1 MDPPRDQLSLFWTTG
16 QYSLLA
22 NQRRL
27 PEGSPAA
34 PIRKPR
40 SCQETCLHPLRASLC
55 PRPTT
60 EEETVNGHFIGLSG
74 TLALFLAAAS
84 GFVNSPPRSVADG
97 GCPGT
102 AEVPLQPVSPSGG
115 VNYYVSAETGDDTYD
130 GTSPTHIGGNIGP
143 WLTLH
148 KAGLMAV
155 AGATVH
161 VADGTYEVDG
171 RMEAQPALE
180 LKRPER
186 RTPGLHM
193 FPIIGG
199 GLKSSTKLPPT
210 LQTISRG

>member
-27 PEGSPAA
+27 SEGSPAA

-40 SCQETCLHPLRASLC
+40 SCQETCLHPLRGRVCAQGQ
-55 PRPTT
+55 RP

-102 AEVPLQPVSPSGG
+102 AEVPL
-115 VNYYVSAETGDDTYD
+115 
-130 GTSPTHIGGNIGP
+130 
-143 WLTLH
+143 
-148 KAGLMAV
+148 
-155 AGATVH
+155 
-161 VADGTYEVDG
+161 
-171 RMEAQPALE
+171 
-180 LKRPER
+180 
-186 RTPGLHM
+186 
-193 FPIIGG
+193 
-199 GLKSSTKLPPT
+199 
-210 LQTISRG
+210 